1 MNINEIKWEQG
12 TKYKVSVDFP
22 MEIAYYKVIVDGY
35 DLIIFDS
42 GNQSIFERVSPM
54 YLIHKAVYT
63 EI

>member
-1 MNINEIKWEQG
+1 MNLNEIKWEQG

-22 MEIAYYKVIVDGY
+22 DEITYYKVIVDGY

-42 GNQSIFERVSPM
+42 GNQSIFERVCPM